1 MYTFASR
8 AAACVRA
15 ACASERRPHAAK
27 TFPASR
33 PVERERAYFVS
44 STPVDGTTRRSRS
57 SCLAGIDECQIDAIQ
72 RSPRF
77 NKLRTCGVRY
87 TWERGN
93 VAGCRSCLRSLN
105 LFVCAVEESFTLAYR
120 YEMTPNC
127 VEYFFLFY
135 SGKANEKHFN
145 DAMVKFLRKM

>member
-44 STPVDGTTRRSRS
+44 STSVDGTTRRSRT
-57 SCLAGIDECQIDAIQ
+57 SCLAGIDECQID
-72 RSPRF
+72 
-77 NKLRTCGVRY
+77 GVLLDLINY
-87 TWERGN
+87 EWVEC
-93 VAGCRSCLRSLN
+93 AGIREK
-105 LFVCAVEESFTLAYR
+105 EE
-120 YEMTPNC
+120 M
-127 VEYFFLFY
+127 
-135 SGKANEKHFN
+135 
-145 DAMVKFLRKM
+145 

>member
-77 NKLRTCGVRY
+77 NKLRTCGVRGY

-93 VAGCRSCLRSLN
+93 VNRLQKSVYVHSIYSSVLSRNLLRLRIRIVLSI
-105 LFVCAVEESFTLAYR
+105 
-120 YEMTPNC
+120 
-127 VEYFFLFY
+127 FFLFY
-135 SGKANEKHFN
+135 SGKAKCR
-145 DAMVKFLRKM
+145 MKSILTMWW

>member
-44 STPVDGTTRRSRS
+44 STSVDGTTRRSRS

-77 NKLRTCGVRY
+77 NKLQTCGVRGY

-93 VAGCRSCLRSLN
+93 VADCRSLFTFTRFIHLRCWGI
-105 LFVCAVEESFTLAYR
+105 FYA
-120 YEMTPNC
+120 C
-127 VEYFFLFY
+127 VSIRNDSELCWILFLFY
-135 SGKANEKHFN
+135 SGKAKCR
-145 DAMVKFLRKM
+145 MKSILTMWW

>member
-77 NKLRTCGVRY
+77 NKLRTCGVRWY

-93 VAGCRSCLRSLN
+93 VDGCRCLFTFTQFIRLCCWGIFYACVSIRNDSELCWVFFYFIAVKRS
-105 LFVCAVEESFTLAYR
+105 AEW
-120 YEMTPNC
+120 
-127 VEYFFLFY
+127 
-135 SGKANEKHFN
+135 KAF
-145 DAMVKFLRKM
+145 